1 MWEAFHLSHES
12 STTSIEAAV
21 EGLVK
26 LGQQFSAAI
35 FQVFP
40 DETLQGWS
48 LKTFENYMGL

>member
-1 MWEAFHLSHES
+1 MWEAFHFSHES